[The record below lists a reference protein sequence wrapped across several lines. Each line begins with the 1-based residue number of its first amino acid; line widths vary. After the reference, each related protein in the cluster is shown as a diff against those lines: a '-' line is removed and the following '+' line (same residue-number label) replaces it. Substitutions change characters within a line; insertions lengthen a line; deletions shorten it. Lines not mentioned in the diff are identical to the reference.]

1 MSTTNATSLK
11 LQPFGETIFAEM
23 TRLAQQHD
31 AVNLGQGFPDFEGPP
46 EIIAAATAAMEAG
59 ENQYARPLGH
69 PKLVEAIAR
78 KQARDYNITLDPMTD
93 VVVTS
98 GCTEAIAASLLG
110 LLNPGDEV
118 ILFEPYYDSY
128 CASIAMAGA
137 IPKFVTLRFP
147 EFALDADALRAAV
160 TDRTTLIL
168 LNTPHNPIGKVFSR
182 AELQV
187 IADLAIERDLIV
199 VTDEVYEYLTFDG
212 IEHIPMATLDGMHE
226 RTLTLSS
233 TGKTFSFTGWKIG
246 WACGPA
252 NLVAACNAA
261 HQFLTFAVARPFQV
275 AMAHALDTFQGDYLT
290 QFRGEYTTRRDL
302 LVSALRDAG
311 FDVAVPQGTYFVCA
325 SHRPLSDKDDRS
337 YAKELIETIGVA
349 AIPPSAFYTQDPA
362 EGQKLLRFAFCKTL
376 PTLEAGAERLRRLTK
391 GAGA

>member
-1 MSTTNATSLK
+1 MTASRTCLR

-46 EIIAAATAAMEAG
+46 EIIAAALAAMEAG
-59 ENQYARPLGH
+59 ENQYARSRGH
-69 PKLVEAIAR
+69 PALVEAIAR
-78 KQARDYNITLDPMTD
+78 KQQRDYGITLDPMTD
-93 VVVTS
+93 VVVTG

-128 CASIAMAGA
+128 CASIAMAGGV
-137 IPKFVTLRFP
+137 PKFVTLRFP
-147 EFALDADALRAAV
+147 DFALDAAALRAAV
-160 TDRTTLIL
+160 TDKTCLIL
-168 LNTPHNPIGKVFSR
+168 LNTPHNPVGKVFSR
-182 AELQV
+182 DELQA

-212 IEHIPMATLDGMHE
+212 IEHVPMATLDGMHE

-252 NLVAACNAA
+252 PLVDACAAA
-261 HQFLTFAVARPFQV
+261 HQFLTFAVARPLQV

-290 QFRGEYTTRRDL
+290 RFRADYTVRRDL
-302 LVSALRDAG
+302 LVGALRDAG
-311 FDVAVPQGTYFVCA
+311 FEVAVPQGTYFVCA
-325 SHRPLSDKDDRS
+325 SHRALSDKDDRG
-337 YAKELIETIGVA
+337 YARELIETIGVA
-349 AIPPSAFYTQDPA
+349 SIPPSCFYTADKS
-362 EGQKLLRFAFCKTL
+362 EGQKLLRFAFCKQL
-376 PTLEAGAERLRRLTK
+376 PTLEAGAERLRRLRS
-391 GAGA
+391 

>member
-1 MSTTNATSLK
+1 MTTARPSRTSAK

-78 KQARDYNITLDPMTD
+78 KQQRDYGQSLDPMTD

-110 LLNPGDEV
+110 LLDPGDEV

-137 IPKFVTLRFP
+137 VPKFVTLRFP
-147 EFALDADALRAAV
+147 DFALDGDALRAAV
-160 TDRTTLIL
+160 TDKTKLIL
-168 LNTPHNPIGKVFSR
+168 VNTPHNPIGKVFSR
-182 AELQV
+182 DELQV
-187 IADLAIERDLIV
+187 IADLAIAHDLIV

-212 IEHIPMATLDGMHE
+212 VPHVPMATLDGMHE

-252 NLVAACNAA
+252 DLVAACNAA

-275 AMAHALDTFQGDYLT
+275 AMAHALDTFQGDYLA
-290 QFRGEYTTRRDL
+290 QFRADYTVRRDVV
-302 LVSALRDAG
+302 VSALRDAG
-311 FDVAVPQGTYFVCA
+311 FEVAVPQGTYFVCA

-337 YAKELIETIGVA
+337 YATELIETI
-349 AIPPSAFYTQDPA
+349 
-362 EGQKLLRFAFCKTL
+362 
-376 PTLEAGAERLRRLTK
+376 
-391 GAGA
+391 

>member
-1 MSTTNATSLK
+1 MSAKNATSLK

-31 AVNLGQGFPDFEGPP
+31 AVNLGQGFPDFDGPP
-46 EIIAAATAAMEAG
+46 EIIAAATAAMKAG

-69 PKLVEAIAR
+69 PDLVAAIAR
-78 KQARDYNITLDPMTD
+78 KQARDYGIALDPMTD

-137 IPKFVTLRFP
+137 VPKFVTLRFP
-147 EFALDADALRAAV
+147 EFALDAEALRAAV
-160 TDRTTLIL
+160 TARTRLIL
-168 LNTPHNPIGKVFSR
+168 VNTPHNPIGKVFSR

-187 IADLAIERDLIV
+187 IADLAIEHDLIV

-212 IEHIPMATLDGMHE
+212 VPHIPMATLDGMHE

-252 NLVAACNAA
+252 HLVAACNAA

-275 AMAHALDTFQGDYLT
+275 AMAKALDTFQGGYLA
-290 QFRGEYTTRRDL
+290 QFRAAYTERRDL
-302 LVSALRDAG
+302 LVGALRDAG

-325 SHRPLSDKDDRS
+325 SHRPLSDKDDRA
-337 YAKELIETIGVA
+337 YARELIETIGVA
-349 AIPPSAFYTQDPA
+349 AIPPSAFYTQDQA
-362 EGQKLLRFAFCKTL
+362 EGQKLLRFAFCKQL
-376 PTLEAGAERLRRLTK
+376 STLEAGAARLRRL
-391 GAGA
+391 AGPSTA

>member
-1 MSTTNATSLK
+1 MATNRTCLR

-46 EIIAAATAAMEAG
+46 EIIAAALAAMEAG
-59 ENQYARPLGH
+59 ENQYARSRGH
-69 PKLVEAIAR
+69 PALVEAIAR
-78 KQARDYNITLDPMTD
+78 KQQRDYGIALDPMTN

-128 CASIAMAGA
+128 CASIAMAGGV
-137 IPKFVTLRFP
+137 PKFVTLRFP
-147 EFALDADALRAAV
+147 DFALDIAALRAAV
-160 TDRTTLIL
+160 TDRTRLIL
-168 LNTPHNPIGKVFSR
+168 VNTPHNPVGKVFSR
-182 AELQV
+182 DELQV

-212 IEHIPMATLDGMHE
+212 IEHVPMATLDGMHE

-246 WACGPA
+246 WASGPA
-252 NLVAACNAA
+252 PLVDACAAA
-261 HQFLTFAVARPFQV
+261 HQFLTFAVARPLQV
-275 AMAHALDTFQGDYLT
+275 AMAHALDTFQGDYLA
-290 QFRGEYTTRRDL
+290 QFRADYTERRDL
-302 LVSALRDAG
+302 LVGALRDAG
-311 FDVAVPQGTYFVCA
+311 FEVALPQGTYFICA
-325 SHRPLSDKDDRS
+325 SHRALSDKDDRG

-349 AIPPSAFYTQDPA
+349 SIPPSCFYTADKS
-362 EGQKLLRFAFCKTL
+362 EGRKLLRFAFCKQL
-376 PTLEAGAERLRRLTK
+376 PTLEAGAERLRRLRS
-391 GAGA
+391 

>member
-1 MSTTNATSLK
+1 MTANRTCLR

-31 AVNLGQGFPDFEGPP
+31 AVNLGQGFPDFDGPP
-46 EIIAAATAAMEAG
+46 GIIAAAVAAMEAG
-59 ENQYARPLGH
+59 ENQYARSRGH
-69 PKLVEAIAR
+69 PALAEAIAR
-78 KQARDYNITLDPMTD
+78 KQQRDYGITLDPMTD

-137 IPKFVTLRFP
+137 VPRFVTLRFP
-147 EFALDADALRAAV
+147 DFALDVSALRAAV
-160 TDRTTLIL
+160 TDRTRLIL
-168 LNTPHNPIGKVFSR
+168 VNTPHNPVGKVFSR
-182 AELQV
+182 DELQV

-199 VTDEVYEYLTFDG
+199 LTDEVYEYLTFDG
-212 IEHIPMATLDGMHE
+212 IEHVPMATLDGMHS

-252 NLVAACNAA
+252 ELVDACAAA
-261 HQFLTFAVARPFQV
+261 HQFLTFAVARPLQV
-275 AMAHALDTFQGDYLT
+275 AMAHALDTFAGDFLAR
-290 QFRGEYTTRRDL
+290 FRDEYTERREV

-311 FDVAVPQGTYFVCA
+311 FEVAVPQGTYFVCA
-325 SHRPLSDKDDRS
+325 SHRPLSDKDDRA
-337 YAKELIETIGVA
+337 YAEELIETIGVA
-349 AIPPSAFYTQDPA
+349 SIPPSCFYTNDKE
-362 EGQKLLRFAFCKTL
+362 EGRRLLRFAFCKQL
-376 PTLEAGAERLRRLTK
+376 PTLEAGAERLRRLRS
-391 GAGA
+391 